1 MIGPALALGVATSLH
16 CAAMCGPLAVAAGGR
31 ARYFVGR
38 LVSYAA
44 AGALFGALGEHALCR
59 LPIGTVQVAALAV
72 VAAAALGRAFRL
84 VRPARV
90 RISTRRPRRLLA
102 RLWAH
107 LPRDAFAL
115 GLATGLLP
123 CGLLVPAWA
132 LAATAGDAGAG
143 ALTMAAF
150 ALASTPGLAA
160 PLVGRRWLPR
170 PAPRLEAAAWCAL
183 ALWLALRPL
192 LVAAACH
199 SPAHVP

>member
-1 MIGPALALGVATSLH
+1 MIAAALALGVATSLH

-44 AGALFGALGEHALCR
+44 AGAVFGVLGDHALCW
-59 LPIGTVQVAALAV
+59 LPVGTVQIVALVALATAALV
-72 VAAAALGRAFRL
+72 RGLRTL
-84 VRPARV
+84 VPRRV
-90 RISTRRPRRLLA
+90 RIATRPPRRLA
-102 RLWAH
+102 QRLFAH
-107 LPRDAFAL
+107 LPRGPLAL

-150 ALASTPGLAA
+150 AVASTPGLAA
-160 PLVGRRWLPR
+160 PLLARRWLPR
-170 PAPRLEAAAWCAL
+170 TPRLEAVAWLGL
-183 ALWLALRPL
+183 AVWLALRPL
-192 LVAAACH
+192 LSAARCH
-199 SPAHVP
+199 